1 MKQTNQRNYVLRILS
16 SIFLLVAVSVTMFLV
31 QVYQHSN
38 VRAAVTMPH
47 AQYYGGPTVPP
58 EIIDSYGNPLVLRG
72 AHIQSIL
79 DRYKQYATTAD
90 HLAFNHLNSAT
101 FDEMANNWHMNTVR
115 IATSDYIWQNWPYG
129 GPTAYIQT
137 LQSIVAQ
144 ANLAGLYVVLSMHEE
159 ISSGLPPHLKEP
171 SGWAMP
177 TPLAVSYWQTL
188 AAALKNNPMVMFDLY
203 NEPHVNNK
211 QAANIS
217 ESDWTFWMNGGVIH
231 YTTPGGIQKTY
242 TVVGL
247 QTLVNSIRAQG
258 ANQIII
264 AEPAENSFQRFES
277 DCPATTPR
285 CNFLQD
291 PANTANPNI
300 VYSVHE
306 YFIPAGSTPRQ
317 PGYWDGKFGNFSKE
331 VPIFI
336 GEWEFSINTPY
347 VARCEDVTGTR
358 SLTGDEATA
367 LVSSF
372 LYYMDG
378 HNMSGLKISWTTF
391 AFTWGQMFTDQK
403 YLNYA
408 PTSLYTTPP
417 FVCGS
422 NVPLAGD
429 GWLIQQ
435 YLLYGVYPSPT
446 PSPSPMPTN
455 TPTQTPAP

>member
-1 MKQTNQRNYVLRILS
+1 MKQTNQRNYVLRVLCS
-16 SIFLLVAVSVTMFLV
+16 VFLLVCVSVTLV
-31 QVYQHSN
+31 FIQITQHSR
-38 VRAAVTMPH
+38 VKAAVTIPYV
-47 AQYYGGPTVPP
+47 QGNQ
-58 EIIDSYGNPLVLRG
+58 IIDGYGNQLVLRG
-72 AHIQSIL
+72 SHIQSIL

-90 HLAFNHLNSAT
+90 HLTYNHLNSAT
-101 FDEMANNWHMNTVR
+101 FDEMVNNWRMNTVR
-115 IATSDYIWQNWPYG
+115 IATSDYIWQKWPYG

-144 ANLAGLYVVLSMHEE
+144 ANQAGLYVVLSMHEE
-159 ISSGLPPHLKEP
+159 LSSGLPPSQKEP
-171 SGWAMP
+171 TGWAMP
-177 TPLAVSYWQTL
+177 TPFAVNYWQTI
-188 AAALKNNPMVMFDLY
+188 ASTFKNNPMVMFDLY

-211 QAANIS
+211 QATNMS
-217 ESDWTFWMNGGVIH
+217 ESDWTFWMNGGVIN

-242 TVVGL
+242 TVVGM
-247 QTLVNSIRAQG
+247 QTLVNTIRSQG

-264 AEPAENSFQRFES
+264 AQPAGNSFVSFET
-277 DCPATTPR
+277 DCPPATPTPAPSH

-291 PANTANPNI
+291 PANTTNPNI

-306 YFIPAGSTPRQ
+306 YFVPTSKTPRQ
-317 PGYWDGKFGNFSKE
+317 PPFWDGKFGNLSKE

-358 SLTGDEATA
+358 SLTADEATV
-367 LVSSF
+367 LVDSF

-378 HNMSGLKISWTTF
+378 NNASGQKISWTTY
-391 AFTWGQMFTDQK
+391 AFSWGQMFTDQK

-408 PTSLYTTPP
+408 PTTLYINPP

-422 NVPLAGD
+422 NVPMAGD

-435 YLLYGVYPSPT
+435 YLVFGVLPSPT
-446 PSPSPMPTN
+446 P
-455 TPTQTPAP
+455 TP

>member
-1 MKQTNQRNYVLRILS
+1 MKQTNQRNYVLRVLCS
-16 SIFLLVAVSVTMFLV
+16 VFLLVCVSVTLV
-31 QVYQHSN
+31 FVQITQHSR
-38 VRAAVTMPH
+38 VKAAVTIPYV
-47 AQYYGGPTVPP
+47 QGNQ
-58 EIIDSYGNPLVLRG
+58 IIDGYGNQLVLRG
-72 AHIQSIL
+72 SHIQSIL

-90 HLAFNHLNSAT
+90 HLTYNHLNSAT
-101 FDEMANNWHMNTVR
+101 FDEMVNNWHMNTVR
-115 IATSDYIWQNWPYG
+115 IATSDYIWQKWPYG

-144 ANLAGLYVVLSMHEE
+144 ANQAGLYVVLSMHEE
-159 ISSGLPPHLKEP
+159 LSSGLPPSQKEP
-171 SGWAMP
+171 TGWAMP
-177 TPLAVSYWQTL
+177 TPFAVNYWQTI
-188 AAALKNNPMVMFDLY
+188 ASTFKNNPMVMFDLY

-211 QAANIS
+211 QATNMS
-217 ESDWTFWMNGGVIH
+217 ESDWTFWMNGGVIN

-242 TVVGL
+242 TVVGM
-247 QTLVNSIRAQG
+247 QTLVNTIRSQG

-264 AEPAENSFQRFES
+264 AQPAGNSFVSFET
-277 DCPATTPR
+277 DCPPATPTPAPSH

-291 PANTANPNI
+291 PANTTNPNI

-306 YFIPAGSTPRQ
+306 YFVPTSKTPRQ
-317 PGYWDGKFGNFSKE
+317 PPFWDGKFGNLSKE

-358 SLTGDEATA
+358 SLTADEATV
-367 LVSSF
+367 LVDSF

-378 HNMSGLKISWTTF
+378 NNASGQKISWTTY
-391 AFTWGQMFTDQK
+391 AFSWGQMFTDQK

-408 PTSLYTTPP
+408 PTTLYTNPP

-422 NVPLAGD
+422 NVPMAGD

-435 YLLYGVYPSPT
+435 YLVFGVLPSPT
-446 PSPSPMPTN
+446 P
-455 TPTQTPAP
+455 TP